1 MIVAAYCRYSSEN
14 QRDSYSIEAQSKAI
28 KEYCESAGHT
38 IYKLYVDEALTAT
51 DDDRESFLSMIDDAK
66 AGLFQCIVVH
76 KLDRFARNRYDSA
89 IYGKVL
95 EDLGITLYSILE
107 PIASE
112 DTPEA
117 LLFRGMVETMNEYYS
132 RNLGRETLKGK
143 EIAARSFKH
152 LGGPVPFGYML
163 DENKV
168 YTPNPQEAPIV
179 LEVFKK
185 FDAGVKLIEIARWLA
200 AINART
206 RYSKPYTPEALSRML
221 TNTTYIGRYTWG
233 TRSKRKKFEP
243 IIVDHAFPAIVPED
257 LFMRVSSA
265 VLERKYGPRKRLKEV
280 DYLLTGYLYCELCGA
295 HLFGFKSI
303 TSYKNKAGEHVQ
315 YIAHRY
321 RCSDYVRR
329 KRALRM
335 DPSKPYKRC
344 ELELFKKEE
353 LEAFVYASIK
363 SVIFSDKG
371 MDFIAKAMQARIKAQ
386 AAAPAANV
394 KKVEAQLK
402 AVSTKMERLLDLY
415 LEGGIEKRT
424 YNEKSK
430 ELAEQ
435 ASLLDAELS
444 RIKVPAVIADS
455 KVLKEALV
463 KYCNATTAYSGESL
477 KVLLSTFVE
486 RIEVSNEHIVIYYKI
501 ELPGLPK
508 KSAHNFVRKTTSVS
522 TCVRLRTEYPLAA
535 IASLDMSSVSLSVL

>member
-1 MIVAAYCRYSSEN
+1 MLVAAYCRYSSEN
-14 QRDSYSIEAQSKAI
+14 QRDGYSIEAQSKAI
-28 KEYCESAGHT
+28 KEYCEAAGHT

-51 DDDRESFLSMIDDAK
+51 DDDREAFLSMIDDAK

-95 EDLGITLYSILE
+95 ENLGITLYSILE

-143 EIAARSFKH
+143 EIAARACKH

-185 FDAGVKLIEIARWLA
+185 YDSGVKVIEIARWLS
-200 AINART
+200 AINIRT
-206 RYSKPYTPEALSRML
+206 RYNKPYSPEALSRML
-221 TNTTYIGRYTWG
+221 TNTTYIGKYTWG

-243 IIVDHAFPAIVPED
+243 IIAEHAFPAIVPED
-257 LFMRVSSA
+257 LFTRVSSA
-265 VLERKYGPRKRLKEV
+265 VLEGKYGPRKRFKEV
-280 DYLLTGYLYCELCGA
+280 DYLLTGYLFCELCGA

-303 TSYKNKAGEHVQ
+303 TKYKNKAGQNVE
-315 YIAHRY
+315 YIAYRY

-329 KRALRM
+329 AKAIRLE
-335 DPSKPYKRC
+335 PSKTYKRC
-344 ELELFKKEE
+344 ELGLFKKEE

-371 MDFIAKAMQARIKAQ
+371 IEFIAKAMQERIKAQ
-386 AAAPAANV
+386 AAKPTADV
-394 KKVEAQLK
+394 KKVEIQLK

-415 LEGGIEKRT
+415 LEGGIEKRV
-424 YNEKSK
+424 YSEKNK

-435 ASLLDAELS
+435 VKLLEAELS
-444 RIKVPAVIADS
+444 RIKVPAVVADY

-463 KYCNATTAYSGESL
+463 KYCSATTGYSDESL
-477 KVLLSTFVE
+477 KTLLATFVE

-508 KSAHNFVRKTTSVS
+508 ASAHNFVRKTANVS
-522 TCVRLRTEYPLAA
+522 TWRV
-535 IASLDMSSVSLSVL
+535 

>member
-1 MIVAAYCRYSSEN
+1 MLVAAYCRYSSEN
-14 QRDSYSIEAQSKAI
+14 QRDGYSIEAQSKAI
-28 KEYCESAGHT
+28 KEYCAAAGHT
-38 IYKLYVDEALTAT
+38 IYKIYVDEALSAT

-95 EDLGITLYSILE
+95 EELGITLYSILE
-107 PIASE
+107 PIASD

-132 RNLGRETLKGK
+132 RNLGRETIKGK
-143 EIAARSFKH
+143 DIAARSFKH

-163 DENKV
+163 DENRV
-168 YTPNPQEAPIV
+168 YTPDPQEAPIV

-185 FDAGVKLIEIARWLA
+185 YDSGVKIIEIARWLA

-206 RYSKPYTPEALSRML
+206 RYNKPYTPEAISRML
-221 TNTTYIGRYTWG
+221 THTVYIGRYTWG
-233 TRSKRKKFEP
+233 ARSKRKKFEP
-243 IIVDHAFPAIVPED
+243 FVADHAFPAIVPED

-265 VLERKYGPRKRLKEV
+265 VLAGKYGPRKRFKEV

-303 TSYKNKAGEHVQ
+303 TDYTNKAGEHVQ
-315 YIAHRY
+315 YFAYRY

-329 KRALRM
+329 KKAIRM

-344 ELELFKKEE
+344 ELGLFKKEE

-363 SVIFSDKG
+363 SVIFSDEG
-371 MDFIAKAMQARIKAQ
+371 MEFIAKAMQDRIKAQ
-386 AAAPAANV
+386 AAKPAADV
-394 KKVEAQLK
+394 KKVEAQIK

-415 LEGGIEKRT
+415 LEGGIDKQA
-424 YNEKSK
+424 YSVKNK

-435 ASLLDAELS
+435 VKLLEAELS
-444 RIKVPAVIADS
+444 RIKVPAVVADF
-455 KVLKEALV
+455 KALKEVLA
-463 KYCNATTAYSGESL
+463 KYCGATAAYSGEEL

-522 TCVRLRTEYPLAA
+522 HHLVCGNISNGVIDTGV
-535 IASLDMSSVSLSVL
+535 